1 MTEHTSSFGVTK
13 DLDLDLDFVMDYEA
27 QHPGWSLFNLMESQ
41 AEALRYTDLD
51 LVAKCLGFE
60 GIKDFYE
67 QGFSGADLMSA
78 VRNSKF
84 VGFSAGTE
92 EE

>member
-1 MTEHTSSFGVTK
+1 MTAYTSKFGVTK
-13 DLDLDLDFVMDYEA
+13 DLDLDLDRVMEYEA

-60 GIKDFYE
+60 GIKAFFAE
-67 QGFSGADLMSA
+67 GFSGADLMSA
-78 VRNSKF
+78 VRNSQY
-84 VGFSAGTE
+84 VGFSDGTE
-92 EE
+92 ED